1 MKKFK
6 AHLSEAK
13 KSTVVVS
20 FGRMNPMTNGHEK
33 LANKLKS
40 EAASRKADAKLYLS
54 HSTNPKKDPLP
65 FDTKVKFAKKAFGPM
80 VQSSAARTIIEVA
93 KELNGKYSTLV
104 VVVGSDRVPEFKTL
118 LDKYNGKEYTFDSIE
133 IVSAGERDP
142 DAEGVEGMS
151 GSKMRKFAADK
162 DIKNFSRGVP
172 SKLSDT
178 DTEQLYNAVRQ
189 GMKLDEQFSKMIE
202 EGIQATADFK
212 VSKSGK
218 KYSAHKIVLGK
229 KKEEPEEETKET
241 KNEEAELDEAVLSLS
256 QRRQRAIQFK
266 RLQTR
271 IQRAR
276 MLAMKRFADK
286 KHLALRARRQARG
299 FLKSRFASGKSYDAM
314 ATAQKIVVDK
324 RLEKMKPVVGKIA
337 ARLLP
342 KVRQAEVQ
350 RKMNTM
356 LKKESFEIIDESA
369 NRLDQLIRYGL
380 ADKSMLSTIKRS
392 VSKLQ
397 SGENLNAQERRA
409 TESLITTLLDMVTSS
424 DALFKMTK
432 AQLQKEA
439 FQYVIEQEEEAE
451 EKVELDGLHMARI
464 EVASLIDD
472 AEELLEMLSEMEEEP
487 DAWVASKISLA
498 TDYIATVTDYLE
510 FNSYSDE
517 EEEEPEEEDV
527 EDEYS
532 DVEEAIRHMS
542 KEDLGEHYDEVKDI
556 IEEIDGLQKKADKS
570 NIPYSTLRTVYRRG
584 IESWTES
591 ISMTP
596 QQWAFAR
603 VNSFVSGG
611 ATIKHDD
618 ADLWESVQRNAKF
631 SQFAESVLEYG
642 TDAARMAYARATPGQ
657 SQEIIMARYSADKAL
672 EAINSAN
679 LQRAFK
685 LYSEE
690 ACCDECVEEDLPE
703 LEENLSLWKYNKITG
718 IWKQERS
725 VTPETKDKW
734 LEIFKKDS
742 PDETYVISSKKPS
755 KKPMK
760 ESEEI
765 LEEVDWDLVLHEA
778 EYQGKDVSLNKPF
791 YTPDG
796 PKKSAVYTMGPNG
809 KVVIVRF
816 GDPNMEIKKDNPERR
831 KSFRARHNC
840 DEPGPKWSAKYW
852 SCKAW

>member
-6 AHLSEAK
+6 DHIITEAK

-80 VQSSAARTIIEVA
+80 VQQSAARTIIEVA
-93 KELNGKYSTLV
+93 KELTGKYSNLV

-118 LDKYNGKEYTFDSIE
+118 LDKYNGKDFTFDSIE

-151 GSKMRKFAADK
+151 GSKMRKFAADE
-162 DIKNFSRGVP
+162 DFANFKQGVP
-172 SKLSDT
+172 SKLSDS
-178 DTEQLYNAVRQ
+178 DAKELYNAVRK
-189 GMKLDEQFSKMIE
+189 GMKLDEAFSKFVE
-202 EGIQATADFK
+202 EGTQTTADFK
-212 VSKSGK
+212 VGKSGK
-218 KYSAHKIVLGK
+218 KYPAHRIALGK
-229 KKEEPEEETKET
+229 KKRDDNDEESEDKEDI
-241 KNEEAELDEAVLSLS
+241 KEAVLSLS

-266 RLQTR
+266 RLQAR

-276 MLAMKRFADK
+276 MLAMKRFADP
-286 KHLALRARRQARG
+286 KHLALRARRKARD
-299 FLKSRFASGKSYDAM
+299 FLKSRFASGKDYASM
-314 ATAQKIVVDK
+314 GVGQKITVDRK
-324 RLEKMKPVVGKIA
+324 LEKMKPVVGKLA
-337 ARLLP
+337 TRLMP
-342 KVRQAEVQ
+342 KIRQAEIK
-350 RKMNTM
+350 RKMGAM
-356 LKKESFEIIDESA
+356 KAESVHINEQSQT
-369 NRLDQLIRYGL
+369 NKLDQLIRYGL
-380 ADKSMLSTIKRS
+380 ADKAMLGTIKRS
-392 VSKLQ
+392 VGKLQ
-397 SGENLNAQERRA
+397 SGESLNPQERKA

-424 DALFKMTK
+424 DALFRMTK

-451 EKVELDGLHMARI
+451 EKVELDGLHMARV
-464 EVASLIDD
+464 EVAALIDD

-498 TDYIATVTDYLE
+498 TDYIASVTDYLE
-510 FNSYSDE
+510 FNSYTGGEEDE
-517 EEEEPEEEDV
+517 DEDETEEEDV
-527 EDEYS
+527 EDEYA
-532 DVEEAIRHMS
+532 DVEEAVLTMS
-542 KEDLGEHYDEVKDI
+542 KEELGEHYAEFEDI
-556 IEEIDGLQKKADKS
+556 IEEISALRKKAERSDFPYTTIKEVYSRGLKS
-570 NIPYSTLRTVYRRG
+570 YDDSSV
-584 IESWTES
+584 
-591 ISMTP
+591 MT
-596 QQWAFAR
+596 QKQWAFAR
-603 VNSFVSGG
+603 VNSFVNGG
-611 ATIKHDD
+611 ATTKQDD

-672 EAINSAN
+672 EAMNSAN

-690 ACCDECVEEDLPE
+690 ACCDECVEE
-703 LEENLSLWKYNKITG
+703 
-718 IWKQERS
+718 
-725 VTPETKDKW
+725 ET
-734 LEIFKKDS
+734 
-742 PDETYVISSKKPS
+742 
-755 KKPMK
+755 
-760 ESEEI
+760 I

-791 YTPDG
+791 YTPGG

>member
-6 AHLSEAK
+6 AHLTEAK

-65 FDTKVKFAKKAFGPM
+65 FDTKVKFATKAFGPM
-80 VQSSAARTIIEVA
+80 VQNSAARTIIEVA
-93 KELNGKYSTLV
+93 KELTGKYSNLV

-118 LDKYNGKEYTFDSIE
+118 LDKYNGKDFTFDSIE

-151 GSKMRKFAADK
+151 GSKMRKFAADE
-162 DIKNFSRGVP
+162 DFANFKKGVP
-172 SKLSDT
+172 SKLSDA
-178 DTEQLYNAVRQ
+178 DAEELYNAVRK
-189 GMKLDEQFSKMIE
+189 GMKLDEEFSK
-202 EGIQATADFK
+202 F
-212 VSKSGK
+212 V
-218 KYSAHKIVLGK
+218 
-229 KKEEPEEETKET
+229 EEET
-241 KNEEAELDEAVLSLS
+241 LDEAVLTLS

-266 RLQTR
+266 RLQSR

-276 MLAMKRFADK
+276 MLAMKRFADP
-286 KHLALRARRQARG
+286 KHLALRARRKARD
-299 FLKSRFASGKSYDAM
+299 FLKARFASGKDYESM
-314 ATAQKIVVDK
+314 GVGQKITVDK
-324 RLEKMKPVVGKIA
+324 KLEKMKPVVGKIA
-337 ARLLP
+337 TRLMP
-342 KVRQAEVQ
+342 KIRQAEIK
-350 RKMNTM
+350 RKMGSMRAEAVEVNEQAQSN
-356 LKKESFEIIDESA
+356 K
-369 NRLDQLIRYGL
+369 LDQLIRYGL
-380 ADKSMLSTIKRS
+380 ADKSMLGVIKRS
-392 VSKLQ
+392 VGKLQ
-397 SGENLNAQERRA
+397 SGESLNPQERKA

-451 EKVELDGLHMARI
+451 EKVELDGLHMARV
-464 EVASLIDD
+464 EVAALIDD
-472 AEELLEMLSEMEEEP
+472 AEELLGMLDEMEEEP

-510 FNSYSDE
+510 FNSYAGEE
-517 EEEEPEEEDV
+517 EEEEPEEPENEDV
-527 EDEYS
+527 EDEYA
-532 DVEEAIRHMS
+532 DVEEALLAMS
-542 KEDLGEHYDEVKDI
+542 KEELGEHYAEFEDI
-556 IEEIDGLQKKADKS
+556 IEEIGALRKKAEKS
-570 NIPYSTLRTVYRRG
+570 DIPYSAIKEVYSRG
-584 IESWTES
+584 LESYDDS
-591 ISMTP
+591 PAMTQ

-603 VNSFVSGG
+603 VNSFISGG
-611 ATIKHDD
+611 ATTKQDD
-618 ADLWESVQRNAKF
+618 ADLWESVQRNKKF
-631 SQFAESVLEYG
+631 SQFAEGVLEYG

-657 SQEIIMARYSADKAL
+657 SQEITMARYSANTAL
-672 EAINSAN
+672 DAINSAN

-690 ACCDECVEEDLPE
+690 ACCDKCAEDE
-703 LEENLSLWKYNKITG
+703 LEETKGVLWRVMKSENRYFVVKGYNKDMKM
-718 IWKQERS
+718 WKNKSGAGDFAKEEDAKAK
-725 VTPETKDKW
+725 VAELNKDVS
-734 LEIFKKDS
+734 E
-742 PDETYVISSKKPS
+742 
-755 KKPMK
+755 
-760 ESEEI
+760 EEI
-765 LEEVDWDLVLHEA
+765 LEEVDWNQVLQEA
-778 EYQGKDVSLNKPF
+778 EYQGKDVKLNKPF

-831 KSFRARHNC
+831 ASFRARHNC
-840 DEPGPKWSAKYW
+840 DEPGPKWKAKYW

>member
-189 GMKLDEQFSKMIE
+189 GMKLDEEFSKMIE

-218 KYSAHKIVLGK
+218 KYPAHKIVLGK
-229 KKEEPEEETKET
+229 KKEEPEEVKT
-241 KNEEAELDEAVLSLS
+241 EEADIEEAVLSLS

-299 FLKSRFASGKSYDAM
+299 FLKARFASGKSYDAM

-337 ARLLP
+337 SRLLP
-342 KVRQAEVQ
+342 KVRQAEIQ

-356 LKKESFEIIDESA
+356 KQESVETIDEA
-369 NRLDQLIRYGL
+369 TNRLDQLIRYGL
-380 ADKSMLSTIKRS
+380 ADKSMLTTIKRS

-397 SGENLNAQERRA
+397 SGENLSAQERKA
-409 TESLITTLLDMVTSS
+409 TESLITTLLDIVTSS
-424 DALFKMTK
+424 DALFRMTK
-432 AQLQKEA
+432 SQLQKEA
-439 FQYVIEQEEEAE
+439 YDYVLEQEEEAE
-451 EKVELDGLHMARI
+451 EKVELDGLHMARV

-472 AEELLEMLSEMEEEP
+472 AEDLLEMLSEMEEEP

-498 TDYIATVTDYLE
+498 TDYIASVTDYLE
-510 FNSYSDE
+510 FNSYAGEEED

-527 EDEYS
+527 EDEYA

-591 ISMTP
+591 VSMTP

-603 VNSFVSGG
+603 VSSFISGG
-611 ATIKHDD
+611 ATTKNDD
-618 ADLWESVQRNAKF
+618 SDLWESTQRNLVF
-631 SQFAESVLEYG
+631 SSFVKEALEDG
-642 TDAARMAYARATPGQ
+642 TDAARMAYARTTPGQ
-657 SQEIIMARYSADKAL
+657 SPEITMARYSADAAL
-672 EAINSAN
+672 VAMNNAN
-679 LQRAFK
+679 TQRLYK

-690 ACCDECVEEDLPE
+690 TCCDECVEEE
-703 LEENLSLWKYNKITG
+703 G
-718 IWKQERS
+718 
-725 VTPETKDKW
+725 
-734 LEIFKKDS
+734 
-742 PDETYVISSKKPS
+742 
-755 KKPMK
+755 
-760 ESEEI
+760 I

-778 EYQGKDVSLNKPF
+778 DYQGKDVKLNKPF
-791 YTPDG
+791 YTPGG

-816 GDPNMEIKKDNPERR
+816 GDPNMEIKRDNPERR

-840 DEPGPKWSAKYW
+840 AEPGPKWSAKYW

>member
-6 AHLSEAK
+6 AHLTEAK

-65 FDTKVKFAKKAFGPM
+65 FDTKVKFATKAFGPM
-80 VQSSAARTIIEVA
+80 VQNSAARTIIEVA
-93 KELNGKYSTLV
+93 KELTGKYSNLV

-118 LDKYNGKEYTFDSIE
+118 LDKYNGKDFTFDSIE

-151 GSKMRKFAADK
+151 GSKMRKFAADE
-162 DIKNFSRGVP
+162 DFANFKKGVP
-172 SKLSDT
+172 SKLSDA
-178 DTEQLYNAVRQ
+178 DAEELYNAVRK
-189 GMKLDEQFSKMIE
+189 GMKLDEEFSK
-202 EGIQATADFK
+202 F
-212 VSKSGK
+212 V
-218 KYSAHKIVLGK
+218 
-229 KKEEPEEETKET
+229 EEET
-241 KNEEAELDEAVLSLS
+241 LDEAVLSLS

-266 RLQTR
+266 RLQSR

-276 MLAMKRFADK
+276 MLAMKRFADP
-286 KHLALRARRQARG
+286 KHMKLRARRQARD

-314 ATAQKIVVDK
+314 ATGQKITVD
-324 RLEKMKPVVGKIA
+324 RRIEKMKPVVGKIA

-342 KVRQAEVQ
+342 KVRQAEIK
-350 RKMNTM
+350 RKMGTM
-356 LKKESFEIIDESA
+356 KMESIDDSPKQTYTESN
-369 NRLDQLIRYGL
+369 NRLDQLIRLGL

-392 VSKLQ
+392 VSKLN
-397 SGENLNAQERRA
+397 SGEALNPNERKA
-409 TESLITTLLDMVTSS
+409 AEMLITTLLDMVTSS
-424 DALFKMTK
+424 DALFKLTRS
-432 AQLQKEA
+432 QLQKEA
-439 FQYVIEQEEEAE
+439 YQHILEQEEEAE
-451 EKVELDGLHMARI
+451 EKVELDGLHMARV

-498 TDYIATVTDYLE
+498 ADYISSVTDYLE
-510 FNSYSDE
+510 FNSYAGED
-517 EEEEPEEEDV
+517 EEEEPEEPEDV
-527 EDEYS
+527 EDEYA
-532 DVEEAIRHMS
+532 DVEEAVLAMN
-542 KEDLGEHYDEVKDI
+542 KEEFGEHYEEFKDI
-556 IEEIDGLQKKADKS
+556 IEEIGALRKKSEKS
-570 NIPYSTLRTVYRRG
+570 GVPYSALKEVYSRG
-584 IESWTES
+584 IESYDES
-591 ISMTP
+591 SSMTA

-603 VNSFVSGG
+603 VNSFISGG
-611 ATIKHDD
+611 ATTKQDD

-672 EAINSAN
+672 EAMNSAN

-690 ACCDECVEEDLPE
+690 TCCDECVEE
-703 LEENLSLWKYNKITG
+703 
-718 IWKQERS
+718 
-725 VTPETKDKW
+725 ET
-734 LEIFKKDS
+734 
-742 PDETYVISSKKPS
+742 
-755 KKPMK
+755 
-760 ESEEI
+760 I

-791 YTPDG
+791 YTPGG

-840 DEPGPKWSAKYW
+840 DEPGPKWKAKYW

>member
-6 AHLSEAK
+6 AHLTEAK

-65 FDTKVKFAKKAFGPM
+65 FDTKVKFATKAFGPM
-80 VQSSAARTIIEVA
+80 VQNSAARTIIEVA
-93 KELNGKYSTLV
+93 KELTGKYSNLV

-118 LDKYNGKEYTFDSIE
+118 LDKYNGKDFTFDSIE

-151 GSKMRKFAADK
+151 GSKMRKFAADE
-162 DIKNFSRGVP
+162 DFANFKKGVP
-172 SKLSDT
+172 SKLSDA
-178 DTEQLYNAVRQ
+178 DAEELYNAVRK
-189 GMKLDEQFSKMIE
+189 GMKLDEEFSK
-202 EGIQATADFK
+202 F
-212 VSKSGK
+212 V
-218 KYSAHKIVLGK
+218 
-229 KKEEPEEETKET
+229 EEEKI
-241 KNEEAELDEAVLSLS
+241 DEAVLTLS
-256 QRRQRAIQFK
+256 QRRERAIQFK
-266 RLQTR
+266 RLQAR

-276 MLAMKRFADK
+276 MLAMKRFADP
-286 KHLALRARRQARG
+286 KHLKLRARRQARD
-299 FLKSRFASGKSYDAM
+299 FLKSRFSTGQSYDAM
-314 ATAQKIVVDK
+314 GTGQKIAVDR
-324 RLEKMKPVVGKIA
+324 RLEKLKPVVGKIA
-337 ARLLP
+337 VRLLP

-356 LKKESFEIIDESA
+356 RKESVEVVEEA
-369 NRLDQLIRYGL
+369 TNRLDQLIRYGL
-380 ADKSMLSTIKRS
+380 ADKSMLGIIKRS
-392 VSKLQ
+392 VGKLQ
-397 SGENLNAQERRA
+397 SGENLNPQERKA

-451 EKVELDGLHMARI
+451 EKVELDGLHMARV
-464 EVASLIDD
+464 EVAALIDD

-510 FNSYSDE
+510 FNSYSGEE
-517 EEEEPEEEDV
+517 EEEEPEEPENEDV
-527 EDEYS
+527 EDEYD
-532 DVEEAIRHMS
+532 DVEEAVLAME
-542 KEDLGEHYDEVKDI
+542 KEEFGEHYEEFKDI
-556 IEEIDGLQKKADKS
+556 IEEIGALRKKAEKS
-570 NIPYSTLRTVYRRG
+570 DIPYSAIKEVYSRG
-584 IESWTES
+584 LESYDDS
-591 ISMTP
+591 SSMTQ

-603 VNSFVSGG
+603 VNSFISGG
-611 ATIKHDD
+611 ATTKQDD
-618 ADLWESVQRNAKF
+618 ADLWESVQRNKKF
-631 SQFAESVLEYG
+631 SQFSEGVLEYG

-657 SQEIIMARYSADKAL
+657 SQEITMARYSANAAL
-672 EAINSAN
+672 DAINSAN

-690 ACCDECVEEDLPE
+690 TCCDKCAED
-703 LEENLSLWKYNKITG
+703 
-718 IWKQERS
+718 
-725 VTPETKDKW
+725 
-734 LEIFKKDS
+734 
-742 PDETYVISSKKPS
+742 
-755 KKPMK
+755 
-760 ESEEI
+760 EEI
-765 LEEVDWDLVLHEA
+765 LEEVNWKQVLQEA
-778 EYQGKDVSLNKPF
+778 EYQGKDVKLNKPF

-816 GDPNMEIKKDNPERR
+816 GDPNMEIKRDNPERR
-831 KSFRARHNC
+831 ASFRARHNC
-840 DEPGPKWSAKYW
+840 DEPGPKWKAKYW